1 MKERKM
7 TVHICQYCNKEFMA
21 RSDSPTKYCS
31 KECRTGK
38 AKMLAKLYHH
48 VCEYCGKEFES
59 NRVEA
64 RYCSR
69 QCSGKAIGNARIK
82 NIRICPICNKEFHAQ
97 RKKIIY
103 CSPQCGLEARTT
115 RTIVHCDLCGKE
127 IVRTQAVIK
136 KNKHNFCSKKHYDEW
151 LIDHHEKKGVLVN
164 NGIYHH
170 GQGYIFHYQ
179 SSKNYKAEHRL
190 VMEQCLG
197 RPLRSDEIVHHKD
210 GNKQNNDISNLEI
223 VTRAE
228 HIEIHRSELL
238 EAREKARR
246 RGKNV

>member
-1 MKERKM
+1 MEKQRKTEIRKCEVCGTEFTCRTDSVRRFCNYKCACRTHMKIERH
-7 TVHICQYCNKEFMA
+7 HICQM
-21 RSDSPTKYCS
+21 
-31 KECRTGK
+31 
-38 AKMLAKLYHH
+38 
-48 VCEYCGKEFES
+48 CGKDYIDNRIES
-59 NRVEA
+59 KF
-64 RYCSR
+64 CSR
-69 QCSGKAIGNARIK
+69 QCAGKAHITNMRT
-82 NIRICPICNKEFHAQ
+82 CPVCQKVFHAK
-97 RKKIIY
+97 RTKIIY
-103 CSPQCGLEARTT
+103 CTPECSRIAHTQKEVVYCE
-115 RTIVHCDLCGKE
+115 LCGKE
-127 IVRTQAVIK
+127 LLRTPTVIK
-136 KNKHNFCSKKHYDEW
+136 KNKHHFCSKEHYDEW

-170 GQGYIFHYQ
+170 GQGYIFRYQ